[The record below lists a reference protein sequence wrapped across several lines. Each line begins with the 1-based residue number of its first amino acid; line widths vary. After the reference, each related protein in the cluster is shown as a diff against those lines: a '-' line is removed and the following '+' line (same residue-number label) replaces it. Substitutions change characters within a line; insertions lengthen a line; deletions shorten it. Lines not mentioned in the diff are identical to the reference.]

1 MEDKATTQF
10 TVLRNQE
17 NGTAFYS
24 QPVIQAQSYQEDDE
38 EINLRQLWSI
48 VKHRSRLIAA
58 VAIGLTALISV
69 WTFTRTPSYEGKFQ
83 LLVGKPI
90 EDDKALSSEDQMLLE
105 GFGMNEEIDY
115 ETQIEV
121 LRSPSILRPI
131 IEQIIR
137 KYPDFEYEKL
147 FIGEKSPLKIS
158 QVDETK
164 ILEISFQDADREKIK
179 YVLGLLSDAYL
190 KYSLDER
197 KTEVNQGIDFV
208 QQQLPRL
215 RQQVQLREKQLQQFR
230 QRYNLLDPEQQSEQL
245 AQQLSQL
252 EEKYFDTQVQ
262 LNETNSLYTILE
274 KQIGLNPD
282 QAIAASYL
290 SESPRYQNLL
300 NQLQQLELELV
311 KESSRFTEN
320 TPMVQTIKEKRD
332 SLLPLLQGEAQ
343 NVLGNRLSTVVRD
356 TPSLASPSTLRLEL
370 NQMFVK
376 AANEGQILKIRR
388 MALEQQITSL
398 KSQIRQMPILAR
410 QYTELQRELT
420 VETESLNRFL
430 EAQEKLQ
437 INGAQQ
443 VIPWKLIAQPELE
456 ENAVSPKPVRN
467 IALGIIAGVVLGLGA
482 ALLAERLDPV
492 FHSTEELKDATKL
505 PFLGAIPLQKDL
517 QSIEKVMEIGL
528 PKLQIGNSRVNVESF
543 DNGNGNGKEHQ
554 RNGYKT
560 SGFLEAFRSL
570 NTNIRLLGSDYAFNS
585 FVVSSAEPGDGKSTI
600 SSNLAQAAA
609 AMGQRVLI
617 VDADLRRPQVHHR
630 LGIENGQGLS
640 NILATGLALEEAIQ
654 PVPQWESLSVITAG
668 DIPPDP
674 TRLLASKRMQQ
685 VMEELK
691 QKGWF
696 DLIIYDTP
704 PVLGFADGRILASAT
719 NGIVLVARLSKTDR
733 SALKN
738 CIDQL
743 KLAQVP
749 ILGTVANGVTRSG
762 SGSYYYSYY
771 YSHYYSDRKE

>member
-10 TVLRNQE
+10 TVLRSQD
-17 NGTAFYS
+17 NGTPLYT
-24 QPVIQAQSYQEDDE
+24 QPAIPAQSYQEDDE

-58 VAIGLTALISV
+58 IAIGLTALVSV
-69 WTFTRTPSYEGKFQ
+69 WTFTKTPSYEGKFQ

-90 EDDKALSSEDQMLLE
+90 EDNPTLSEDQMLLQ
-105 GFGMNEEIDY
+105 GMGMSNEIDY

-131 IEQIIR
+131 IEQILQ
-137 KYPDFEYEKL
+137 KYPDFEYDEL
-147 FIGEKSPLKIS
+147 FSEEKSPLKIS

-164 ILEISFQDADREKIK
+164 ILEITYEDADREKIE
-179 YVLGLLSDAYL
+179 YILGLLSDAYL

-208 QQQLPRL
+208 QEQLPRL
-215 RQQVQLREKQLQQFR
+215 RKQVQLREKQLQQFR

-245 AQQLSQL
+245 AEQLSGL

-262 LNETNSLYTILE
+262 LNETNALYKILE
-274 KQIGLNPD
+274 QQIGLDPD
-282 QAIAASYL
+282 RAIAASYL

-300 NQLQQLELELV
+300 NQLQEVELELV
-311 KESSRFTEN
+311 KESSRFTDN
-320 TPMVQTIKEKRD
+320 TPVIQTIKEKRD

-343 NVLGNRLSTVVRD
+343 KVLGNRLSEVVQN
-356 TPSLASPSTLRLEL
+356 TPSLASPSSLRLEL

-388 MALEQQITSL
+388 MALEQQIASL
-398 KSQIRQMPILAR
+398 KSTIRQMPILAR

-437 INGAQQ
+437 IDGAQQ
-443 VIPWKLIAQPELE
+443 VVPWKLIARPELE
-456 ENAVSPKPVRN
+456 EDAVSPKPVRN
-467 IALGIIAGVVLGLGA
+467 IALGLIAGVVLGLGA
-482 ALLAERLDPV
+482 AFLAERLDPV

-517 QSIEKVMEIGL
+517 QSIEKVMEISL

-543 DNGNGNGKEHQ
+543 DGNGNGKENQ

-654 PVPQWESLSVITAG
+654 PVPQWENLSVITAG

-704 PVLGFADGRILASAT
+704 PVLGFADGRILAAAT

-749 ILGTVANGVTRSG
+749 ILGMVANGVTRSG

-771 YSHYYSDRKE
+771 YSHYYSF

>member
-1 MEDKATTQF
+1 MEDKATTQIP
-10 TVLRNQE
+10 VLKSQE
-17 NGTAFYS
+17 NGIAFYS
-24 QPVIQAQSYQEDDE
+24 QPAIATQSYQEDDE

-58 VAIGLTALISV
+58 IAIGLTTLVSV
-69 WTFTRTPSYEGKFQ
+69 WTFTQTPSYEGKFQ

-90 EDDKALSSEDQMLLE
+90 EDDPAVSSEDQMLLQ
-105 GFGMNEEIDY
+105 GLGMNEEIDY

-131 IEQIIR
+131 IEQILR
-137 KYPDFEYEKL
+137 KYPDFEYDDL
-147 FIGEKSPLKIS
+147 FSEEKSPLKIS

-164 ILEISFQDADREKIK
+164 ILEITYEDADREKIE
-179 YVLGLLSDAYL
+179 YILGLLSDAYL

-208 QQQLPRL
+208 QEQLPRL

-245 AQQLSQL
+245 AEHLSLL

-262 LNETNSLYTILE
+262 LNETKSLYRILE
-274 KQIGLNPD
+274 QQIGLNPD

-300 NQLQQLELELV
+300 DQLQEVELELA
-311 KESSRFTEN
+311 KETSRFTDT
-320 TPMVQTIKEKRD
+320 TPMIQTLKEKRD
-332 SLLPLLQGEAQ
+332 NLLPLLQVEAQ
-343 NVLGNRLSTVVRD
+343 KVLGNRLSEVVQN

-376 AANEGQILKIRR
+376 AANEGQILQIRR
-388 MALEQQITSL
+388 MALEQQIASL

-437 INGAQQ
+437 IDGAQQ
-443 VIPWKLIAQPELE
+443 VIPWKLIARPELE
-456 ENAVSPKPVRN
+456 EDAVSPKPVRN
-467 IALGIIAGVVLGLGA
+467 LALGVIAGLLLGLGA
-482 ALLAERLDPV
+482 AFLAERLDPV

-505 PFLGAIPLQKDL
+505 PFLGAIPIQKDL
-517 QSIEKVMEIGL
+517 QSIEKVMEFSL
-528 PKLQIGNSRVNVESF
+528 PKLQIGNSRVKVESF
-543 DNGNGNGKEHQ
+543 DANENGKEHQ

-600 SSNLAQAAA
+600 STNLAQAAA

-630 LGIENGQGLS
+630 LGIENEQGLS

-654 PVPQWESLSVITAG
+654 PVPQWENLSVITAG

-704 PVLGFADGRILASAT
+704 PVLGFADGRILAAAT

-749 ILGTVANGVTRSG
+749 ILGLVANGVTRSG

>member
-1 MEDKATTQF
+1 MEDKAITQF
-10 TVLRNQE
+10 PVFRSQD
-17 NGTAFYS
+17 NGTHIYS
-24 QPVIQAQSYQEDDE
+24 QPVITTQSYQENDE
-38 EINLRQLWSI
+38 EINIRQLWSI

-58 VAIGLTALISV
+58 VAIGLTALIGV
-69 WTFTRTPSYEGKFQ
+69 WTFTKTPSYEGKFQ

-90 EDDKALSSEDQMLLE
+90 EDNPTLSEDQMLLE
-105 GFGMNEEIDY
+105 GLGMSDKIDY

-131 IEQIIR
+131 IEEILR
-137 KYPDFEYEKL
+137 KYPDFDYKEFFSEK
-147 FIGEKSPLKIS
+147 KSPLKIS

-164 ILEISFQDADREKIK
+164 ILEITYEDVDREKIE
-179 YVLGLLSDAYL
+179 YILGLLSEAYL

-208 QQQLPRL
+208 QEQLPRL
-215 RQQVQLREKQLQQFR
+215 RKQVQLREKQLQQFR

-245 AQQLSQL
+245 AEQLSQL

-262 LNETNSLYTILE
+262 LNETNSLYKILE
-274 KQIGLNPD
+274 QQIGLNPD

-300 NQLQQLELELV
+300 NQLQEVELELA
-311 KESSRFTEN
+311 KETSRFTDS
-320 TPMVQTIKEKRD
+320 TPIIQTLKEKRD
-332 SLLPLLQGEAQ
+332 NLLPLLQVEAQ
-343 NVLGNRLSTVVRD
+343 KVLGNRLSGVVQN

-376 AANEGQILKIRR
+376 AANEGQILQIRR
-388 MALEQQITSL
+388 MALEQQIATL

-410 QYTELQRELT
+410 EYTELQRELT

-437 INGAQQ
+437 IDGAQK
-443 VIPWKLIAQPELE
+443 VVPWKLIAKPELKE
-456 ENAVSPKPVRN
+456 DAVSPKPVRN
-467 IALGIIAGVVLGLGA
+467 IALGLVAGVILGLGA
-482 ALLAERLDPV
+482 AFLAERLDPV

-517 QSIEKVMEIGL
+517 QSIEKVMEINL
-528 PKLQIGNSRVNVESF
+528 PKLQIGNSRLDVESF
-543 DNGNGNGKEHQ
+543 DGNSNGKEHQ

-654 PVPQWESLSVITAG
+654 PVPQWENLSVITAG

-704 PVLGFADGRILASAT
+704 PVLGFADGRILAAAT

-733 SALKN
+733 SAVKN

-749 ILGTVANGVTRSG
+749 ILGLVANGVTRSG

>member
-10 TVLRNQE
+10 PVFRSQD
-17 NGTAFYS
+17 NGTHMYS
-24 QPVIQAQSYQEDDE
+24 QPVITTQSYQENDE
-38 EINLRQLWSI
+38 EINIRQLWSI

-58 VAIGLTALISV
+58 VAIGLTALIGV
-69 WTFTRTPSYEGKFQ
+69 WTFTKTPSYEGKFQ

-90 EDDKALSSEDQMLLE
+90 EDNPTLSEDQMLLE
-105 GFGMNEEIDY
+105 GLGMSDKIDY

-131 IEQIIR
+131 IEEILR
-137 KYPDFEYEKL
+137 KYPDFDYKEFFSEK
-147 FIGEKSPLKIS
+147 KSPLKIS

-164 ILEISFQDADREKIK
+164 ILEITYEDVDREKIE
-179 YVLGLLSDAYL
+179 YILGLLSEAYL

-208 QQQLPRL
+208 QEQLPRL
-215 RQQVQLREKQLQQFR
+215 RKQVQLREKQLQQFR

-245 AQQLSQL
+245 AEQLSQL

-262 LNETNSLYTILE
+262 LNETNSLYKILE
-274 KQIGLNPD
+274 QQIGLNPD

-300 NQLQQLELELV
+300 NQLQEVELELA
-311 KESSRFTEN
+311 KETSRFTDS
-320 TPMVQTIKEKRD
+320 TPIIQTLKEKRD
-332 SLLPLLQGEAQ
+332 NLLPLLQVEAQ
-343 NVLGNRLSTVVRD
+343 KVLGNRLSGVVQN

-376 AANEGQILKIRR
+376 AANEGQILQIRR
-388 MALEQQITSL
+388 MALEQQIATL

-410 QYTELQRELT
+410 EYTELQRELT

-437 INGAQQ
+437 IDGAQK
-443 VIPWKLIAQPELE
+443 VVPWKLIAKPELKE
-456 ENAVSPKPVRN
+456 DAVSPKPVRN
-467 IALGIIAGVVLGLGA
+467 IALGLVAGVILGLGA
-482 ALLAERLDPV
+482 AFLAERLDPV

-517 QSIEKVMEIGL
+517 QSIEKVMEINL
-528 PKLQIGNSRVNVESF
+528 PKLQIGNSRLDVESF
-543 DNGNGNGKEHQ
+543 DGNSNGKEHQ

-654 PVPQWESLSVITAG
+654 PVPQWENLSVITAG

-704 PVLGFADGRILASAT
+704 PVLGFADGRILAAAT

-733 SALKN
+733 SAVKN

-749 ILGTVANGVTRSG
+749 ILGLVANGVTRSG